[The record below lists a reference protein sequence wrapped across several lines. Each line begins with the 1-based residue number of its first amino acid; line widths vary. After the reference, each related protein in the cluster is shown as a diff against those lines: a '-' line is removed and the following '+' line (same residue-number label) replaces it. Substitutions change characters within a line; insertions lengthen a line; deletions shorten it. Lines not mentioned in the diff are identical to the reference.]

1 MSNVDPGLEAAILAR
16 LGTAP
21 RNAIPFSADVTRCRY
36 ADLPL
41 SLRIIWRKYGLVSL
55 AGGRLHLLDPARLA
69 PVISYIFEGDPDL
82 AGDVHAIAYG
92 NLGEVVVWSG
102 RYGYGFLSPVLS
114 TLEMPNLTRTT
125 AEPPETQF
133 VQQVLDMPP
142 ELLDAYDPARQ
153 LVHDRLVST
162 LGRLPHG
169 AIYGTTPVP
178 PPLEGTP
185 VENYVV
191 AYVAEWLEAVYTE
204 IAVTLV
210 DWDLTPS
217 DQRQIGQPWP
227 RGGRQGQTR

>member
-1 MSNVDPGLEAAILAR
+1 MSDVDPGLEAAIVAR
-16 LGTAP
+16 LGVAP
-21 RNAIPFSADVTRCRY
+21 RDATPFLVDAMQRQF
-36 ADLPL
+36 AELPL
-41 SLRIIWRKYGLVSL
+41 SLRMIWRKYGLVSL
-55 AGGRLHLLDPARLA
+55 AGRRLHLLDPARLA

-92 NLGEVVVWSG
+92 NLGEVVLWSA

-114 TLEMPNLTRTT
+114 TLEMPNLTRGI
-125 AEPPETQF
+125 AEPPEAQF
-133 VQQVLDMPP
+133 IQQVLDMPP
-142 ELLDAYDPARQ
+142 ALIDAYDPARR

-162 LGRLPHG
+162 LGRLPYG
-169 AIYGTTPVP
+169 TIYGATPVP

-191 AYVAEWLEAVYTE
+191 ADVAEWLEAVYTE

-217 DQRQIGQPWP
+217 DQRRIGQPWP
-227 RGGRQGQTR
+227 QGHRQGQTR